1 MKLEDIQT
9 QWELDCKID
18 RTELGE
24 ESLRIPQLH
33 SKYFKIYSSER
44 LTLKKLE
51 SDYKILYKQKHEY
64 FNGNISEE
72 ELNENGWE
80 PFQLKLL
87 KSDIPLYMEA
97 DSDLIKIKQRIELQQ
112 EKLDFLD
119 SVIKS
124 LTNRGFQIKNAIDW
138 MKFTQGA

>member
-24 ESLRIPQLH
+24 ESLKIPQLH

-51 SDYKILYKQKHEY
+51 SDYKILYKQKYEY

-119 SVIKS
+119 SIIKS

>member
-124 LTNRGFQIKNAIDW
+124 LTNRGYQIKNAIDW